1 MFSLDNA
8 GLPIFLSYSSQN
20 HCDALLPVHITSD
33 QCIFAPQRHSD
44 MKGDLNAGGTGD
56 GIPKK
61 AKKGGSVPKKGNF
74 CLPALPLLPKK
85 ATPFLDFG
93 SRPHL

>member
-1 MFSLDNA
+1 MFSLDIA
-8 GLPIFLSYSSQN
+8 GLSIFLSYSSQN
-20 HCDALLPVHITSD
+20 HRNASLPVHITSD

-44 MKGDLNAGGTGD
+44 MKGDPNAGGTGD

-74 CLPALPLLPKK
+74 CLPAPPLLPKK
-85 ATPFLDFG
+85 APPFLDFS